1 MIRLGLLSAAS
12 AIMLSLA
19 GPSTAAQIEWTFTD
33 AAFTGGGTLTGS
45 FVWDTDTSQVQS
57 YDFLTTAGSLVGA
70 VYDSAQLFDVGVDAG
85 FIDFYPVG
93 YAGKVRLL
101 VTTVSLSTVSTNLGL
116 SSSLNGFYECYLS
129 NVCNPYRQSD
139 GNGYLAGRELLDEPP
154 ETSEV
159 PLPATGILLA
169 AGLGAIGFFR
179 RRKT

>member
-70 VYDSAQLFDVGVDAG
+70 ADRGRSISDRSFSWLLR
-85 FIDFYPVG
+85 
-93 YAGKVRLL
+93 RLNRAAF
-101 VTTVSLSTVSTNLGL
+101 S
-116 SSSLNGFYECYLS
+116 LS
-129 NVCNPYRQSD
+129 NVSQPGRSFSITGKGNRGTND
-139 GNGYLAGRELLDEPP
+139 GGPSAGS
-154 ETSEV
+154 T
-159 PLPATGILLA
+159 A
-169 AGLGAIGFFR
+169 
-179 RRKT
+179 